1 MTTASQPLL
10 DALPLAGVFT
20 GTVLIVLVGIEAGFR
35 IGRRRRE
42 RLDGTK
48 EAPIGGAVGA
58 LLGLLA
64 FLLAFTFG
72 IAASRFDARRHLLL
86 DEVNSIGTTY
96 LRAGM
101 LPEPQRSELRGL
113 LKQYVDVRANLA
125 AHPEELPAAIA
136 RSEELQSAIWQ
147 SATVVAQADPQ
158 SEVTALFVDS
168 LNETIDLHTK
178 RVVYGTQY
186 RIPSVIWIVLGL
198 VAVLSMLSMGYQFGL
213 TGTRNLL
220 ISSVLGLSFSLVILL
235 ISDLD
240 RGAEG
245 NLRVNQQPL
254 LELQQKLSQEGAGA

>member
-1 MTTASQPLL
+1 MSASQPLL
-10 DALPLAGVFT
+10 DVLPLAGVFV
-20 GTVLIVLVGIEAGFR
+20 GTVLVVLVGIEAGFR
-35 IGRRRRE
+35 IGLRRRG
-42 RLDGTK
+42 RLDGAK

-101 LPEPQRSELRGL
+101 LPEPGRTELRKL
-113 LKQYVDVRANLA
+113 LREYVDVRSNLA
-125 AHPEELPAAIA
+125 VHPDELASGIA
-136 RSEELQSAIWQ
+136 RSEELQDRMWA
-147 SATVVAQADPQ
+147 SATVAAQADTH
-158 SEVTALFVDS
+158 SEVTALMIDS

-178 RVVYGTQY
+178 RVVYGMQY
-186 RIPSVIWIVLGL
+186 RVPSVIWVVLGL
-198 VAVLSMLSMGYQFGL
+198 VALLSMLAMGYQFGL

-220 ISSVLGLSFSLVILL
+220 ISTVLGVSFSLVILL
-235 ISDLD
+235 IADLD

-254 LELQQKLSQEGAGA
+254 LELQEKLSGEGA